1 MPNANRDPTLFDAS
15 VQVPDGFIYR
25 QNFVS
30 EAEEQELIR
39 EIQKIKL
46 EPFKYYQFTGK
57 RRTASFGWQY
67 EFGASEITAAP
78 EMPPFLLRLQT
89 RSGKVFNIDPTSLIQ
104 ASIIEYSTG
113 SPIGWH
119 RDIPYFGM
127 VVGVSLGAACRMRF
141 RKYSRVRSKK
151 LNRDEVFSI
160 ELQPRSIYLM
170 SGASREIWQHSIPPV
185 KDLRYAIMM
194 RTLRAKPEK
203 DARDRNR

>member
-1 MPNANRDPTLFDAS
+1 MRRANGEPTLFDAS
-15 VQVPDGFIYR
+15 TQVPDGFIYR

-39 EIQKIKL
+39 EIQKIQL

-67 EFGASEITAAP
+67 EFGASAVTAAP
-78 EMPPFLLRLQT
+78 ETPPFLLPLRT
-89 RSGKVFNIDPTSLIQ
+89 RAGKVFNIDPTSLIQ
-104 ASIIEYSTG
+104 TSIIEYSTG

-119 RDIPYFGM
+119 RDIPYFGI

-170 SGASREIWQHSIPPV
+170 SEAAREIWQHSIPPV
-185 KDLRYAIMM
+185 KQLRYAIMM
-194 RTLRAKPEK
+194 RTLRPKPEK
-203 DARDRNR
+203 AVRQNS